1 MNILILAT
9 TANSEAVK
17 RLQYEAKKRKHAVL
31 ILNPMDIFIRISSSE
46 AGYDSVYY
54 VYKGK
59 VNRLNIKDCDAVIP
73 RVGDNVGY
81 GAFVLE
87 HLNKNQ
93 RIFST
98 NSAEGLR
105 NASNQLKT
113 IQLMSS
119 HGLPTPKTVFS
130 VNPLH
135 IQHLIEKIGG
145 YPAVC
150 KLLHGSGGFG
160 VSLLKDRQT
169 GIAILQSLFKSRSS
183 VILQEYLEAGG
194 TDYRVIVIG
203 GTVVAS
209 FQRTSAKGDFR
220 ANLKQNGTGKKVTLS
235 DEDKELCVSAARA
248 LNLSAVGIDLIKA
261 NGRTYVVEANANFGW
276 GVEKICN
283 INIAEMMVLFCE
295 QNYQA
300 KNIENS
306 QVLSYQRQLF
316 EVRMRNESLSKHNA
330 SLNEQFRFFTDDKFI
345 RSIYKKAKGQTV
357 SYQDRNR
364 NNQQI
369 KVENFRDIFQIMKD
383 SFQIK

>member
-235 DEDKELCVSAARA
+235 DEDKELCVNAARA
-248 LNLSAVGIDLIKA
+248 TGLYTAGVDLIKS
-261 NGRTYVVEANANFGW
+261 NGKSFIIEVNANWGW
-276 GVEKICN
+276 ESEKITGVN
-283 INIAEMMVLFCE
+283 VAEILIQFCE
-295 QNYQA
+295 QNYEK
-300 KNIENS
+300 KNIEKS

-316 EVRMRNESLSKHNA
+316 EERMRNESLSKQIA
-330 SLNEQFRFFTDDKFI
+330 SLNDQFKFFTDDKNI
-345 RSIYKKAKGQTV
+345 RDIYKRAKGQNV

-369 KVENFRDIFQIMKD
+369 KVDNLRDIFQIMKD